1 MPAQRMEAPITI
13 GEAVLAI
20 QRRDYLLPTIQRE
33 FVWTAEKTE
42 DLFDSLL
49 RGYPVGSFLF
59 WKVNQENSQKYRF
72 YEFMQSY
79 DAYDNKRLKPYDITV
94 PKTLTVV
101 LDGQQRLTSFTIGLL
116 GYRADRLKHKHAN
129 NPNSYPHC
137 RLYLN
142 LAGPLPE
149 SQGVDRHYDFQFMT
163 EKEVQEAGQDAY
175 WFPVRRVLE
184 FRDGAD
190 VDTGKLMEFTVSEQL
205 NRWGAG
211 TLARLCNSILK
222 SSVVHYFQEDE
233 QALNRVLNIFVRL
246 NSGGQPL
253 SYSDL
258 LLSIASAQWLKR
270 DAREAIFGLVD
281 DLNQIKDFE
290 FDKDFVLKSALVL
303 TDLSEIGFSVDNFD
317 SRNTAA
323 IESGWD
329 RNVRDPLML
338 AAETAA
344 ALGYHGKTLT
354 SSNVLIPVAY
364 FLRKLGCPLDFV
376 THPKHAE
383 NRRLVRRWLINGL
396 LKSVF
401 SAKTDT
407 VLAAVRAAIAES
419 LDPLFP
425 LGDIEK
431 ALFAHSVS
439 LKFGEE
445 ELEMLLTTEYGK
457 RNSFS
462 VLAAIYPALNT
473 QFTFHQDHVYPKSK
487 FRKPTL
493 RAAGLTEDEIE
504 WAQARLNQIANLQLL
519 EGVVNQVKLDSFFDD
534 WIAPMRADPVA
545 WGQYRALHAIPDLTE
560 FGFPRFR
567 DFFEA
572 RQKIMLTRLKAE
584 LAWIG

>member
-13 GEAVLAI
+13 GEAILAI
-20 QRRDYLLPTIQRE
+20 QRRDYLLPSIQRE

-72 YEFMQSY
+72 YELMQSY
-79 DAYDNKRLKPYDITV
+79 DAYDNMRLTPYDIAV
-94 PKTLTVV
+94 PKALTVV

-116 GYRADRLKHKHAN
+116 GYRADRVKHKHAN
-129 NPNSYPHC
+129 NPSSYPHR
-137 RLYLN
+137 RLHLN
-142 LAGPLPE
+142 LAGALPQSE
-149 SQGVDRHYDFQFMT
+149 GVDRRYDFRFMAD
-163 EKEVQEAGQDAY
+163 KEVQEAEQGAY
-175 WFPVRRVLE
+175 WFPVRKVLD

-190 VDTGKLMEFTVSEQL
+190 VDTGKLMEFTVGEQL
-205 NRWGAG
+205 NKWGAG
-211 TLARLCNSILK
+211 TLARLCNAILK
-222 SSVVHYFQEDE
+222 SPVVHYFQEDE
-233 QALNRVLNIFVRL
+233 QDLNRVLNIFVRL

-253 SYSDL
+253 TYSDL

-270 DAREAIFGLVD
+270 DAREAIFSLVD
-281 DLNQIKDFE
+281 DLNEIKDFE

-303 TDLSEIGFSVDNFD
+303 TDLPEIGFSVDNFD
-317 SRNTAA
+317 SKNTAA
-323 IESGWD
+323 IEDGWNT
-329 RNVRDPLML
+329 NVRDPLML

-354 SSNVLIPVAY
+354 SANVLIPVAY
-364 FLRKLGCPLDFV
+364 YLRKVGCPSDFV
-376 THPKHAE
+376 SHPKHAE
-383 NRRLVRRWLINGL
+383 GRRRVRRWLINGL

-407 VLAAVRAAIAES
+407 VLAAVRAAIAAS
-419 LDPLFP
+419 QDPLFP

-431 ALFAHSVS
+431 ALLAHGVS
-439 LKFGEE
+439 LKFGDE

-504 WAQARLNQIANLQLL
+504 WAQAHVNQIANLQLL
-519 EGVVNQVKLDSFFDD
+519 EGVVNQTKLDSLFDE
-534 WIAPMRADPVA
+534 WIAPLRADPAA
-545 WGQYRALHAIPDLTE
+545 WGQYRTQHSIPDLPDFSFAR
-560 FGFPRFR
+560 FGK
-567 DFFEA
+567 FFEA
-572 RQKIMLTRLKAE
+572 RQQLMLTRLKAE
-584 LAWIG
+584 LAWID